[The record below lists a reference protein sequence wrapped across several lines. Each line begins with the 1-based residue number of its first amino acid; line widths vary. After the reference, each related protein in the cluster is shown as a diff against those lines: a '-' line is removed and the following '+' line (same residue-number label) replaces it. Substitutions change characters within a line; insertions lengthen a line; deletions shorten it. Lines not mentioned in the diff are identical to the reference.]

1 MTERLENGGDE
12 KPGIRLSLEGSD
24 AAAPS
29 PAMPEKKPVAGYL
42 AIVFGLLGIFAQ
54 GFIFV
59 PLAVIASFVAL
70 FSGQVIWGIFG
81 LILSFV
87 GLVTS
92 PLLLTFLGLGA
103 LVAAVGI

>member
-1 MTERLENGGDE
+1 MTEQIENDGD
-12 KPGIRLSLEGSD
+12 KGIRLSLEGADGAGASR
-24 AAAPS
+24 ATA
-29 PAMPEKKPVAGYL
+29 EKKPVAGYL

-59 PLAVIASFVAL
+59 PLAIIASFVAL

-87 GLVTS
+87 GLITS
-92 PLLLTFLGLGA
+92 PLLLGILGLGA
-103 LVAAVGI
+103 LVAAFGI